1 MPTVFLSRYWNEAP
15 KRPHVTFQSSASAQ
29 RDSSPAPRPIGP
41 LNSSSVMMPLAII
54 SLGVSY
60 CQRANQS
67 SSSVTLSVF
76 CSVGHCRSSRVFPA
90 TVAQLQKVILVR
102 FSGEIGRS
110 WPVGCI
116 CEVIGLLCR
125 RTVPRTFYVRE
136 NQILKRGPQL
146 PQSDSAVTINGSGTV
161 IALLSSSV
169 RDAK

>member
-1 MPTVFLSRYWNEAP
+1 
-15 KRPHVTFQSSASAQ
+15 
-29 RDSSPAPRPIGP
+29 
-41 LNSSSVMMPLAII
+41 MMPLAII
-54 SLGVSY
+54 SLA
-60 CQRANQS
+60 RASVIASVLTILFERYSIGFLLRRPLSLQS
-67 SSSVTLSVF
+67 GISSNRSTVTESDFRPL
-76 CSVGHCRSSRVFPA
+76 
-90 TVAQLQKVILVR
+90 L
-102 FSGEIGRS
+102 SGEIGRS

-146 PQSDSAVTINGSGTV
+146 PQSDSAVTINCSGTV

>member
-1 MPTVFLSRYWNEAP
+1 MFLPGLDLTSDRFFCHPAGNL
-15 KRPHVTFQSSASAQ
+15 SAG
-29 RDSSPAPRPIGP
+29 D
-41 LNSSSVMMPLAII
+41 
-54 SLGVSY
+54 SLGDHQLGEGVCY
-60 CQRANQS
+60 CQRANHS

-76 CSVGHCRSSRVFPA
+76 CSVGHCRSSRVFPT

-136 NQILKRGPQL
+136 NQILKRGLQL
-146 PQSDSAVTINGSGTV
+146 PQSDSAVTINYSGTV
-161 IALLSSSV
+161 IALLSS
-169 RDAK
+169 